1 MSELVVSIN
10 SHFFK
15 IDQITPRARPAVTSF
30 AKLFVQYG
38 YVRLPHIRK
47 PIYRPIKV
55 YGASTEDR
63 TEYRFHINSL
73 NKFKEHIN
81 FYGLTD
87 SLVEFKQ
94 LPIPTPVPID
104 LKIKDGWVP
113 REHQV
118 PAIDYLTE
126 DILPLRKF
134 LNLRTGKGK
143 SFCLMQAIANLKVR
157 ALLIIKPSFFE
168 KWVIDLKKTCVLE
181 DGDVVTVSGGEQL
194 MSLIELGETNELTA
208 KVILLS
214 NKTYQI
220 WISLYEKFG
229 EGIKDLG
236 YSCNPDELCE
246 KIGAGIRAIDE
257 VHLDFHLWFK
267 IDCYTNVERSITL
280 SATLISDDA
289 FVSNMQ
295 EIMHP
300 PLHRYQLAT
309 YVPYIASTAVFF
321 SLKYP
326 HKVRTKEN
334 GSKMYSHHAF
344 EKSILRDTA
353 MTDNYMKLIEKVVEG
368 TYIKNY
374 KPGQKCLIF
383 CISINMCTV
392 VMEYFASKYPD
403 KKVSRYVEKD
413 PYENLMTADI
423 CASTMQSAG
432 TNVDIPDVST
442 VIQTM
447 AMKSSPGNIQ
457 GMGRLR
463 ELKDGSTPEYLYFVC
478 EDIKKNLEYHERKM
492 VILRKEAKS
501 HRIIYMGDRV

>member
-1 MSELVVSIN
+1 MSELDVEIG
-10 SHFFK
+10 SHYFK
-15 IDQITPRARPAVTSF
+15 VDKITPRARQAIISF
-30 AKLFVQYG
+30 VKLFVQYG
-38 YVRLPHIRK
+38 FVRLPHVRK
-47 PIYRPIKV
+47 PVYRPVRV
-55 YGASTEDR
+55 YGTSTADR
-63 TEYRFHINSL
+63 SEYRFHINTL
-73 NKFKEHIN
+73 NKFKEHIC

-87 SLVEFKQ
+87 SLVNYKQ
-94 LPIPTPVPID
+94 LPIPTPTPIS
-104 LKIKDGWVP
+104 LKIKEGWVP
-113 REHQV
+113 REHQI

-126 DILPLRKF
+126 YTPPLRKF

-157 ALLIIKPSFFE
+157 TLLIIKPSFFE
-168 KWVIDLKKTCVLE
+168 KWLIDLNKTCELN
-181 DGDVVTVSGGEQL
+181 DGDVITVSGSDQL
-194 MSLIELGETNELTA
+194 MALIELGETKELKA
-208 KVILLS
+208 KIILLS

-236 YSCNPDELCE
+236 YSCNPDELC
-246 KIGAGIRAIDE
+246 KVIGAGIRGIDE

-295 EIMHP
+295 DIMHP

-309 YVPYIASTAVFF
+309 YVPYIAATAVFF
-321 SLKYP
+321 SLRYP
-326 HKVRTKEN
+326 NKIRTREN

-344 EKSILRDTA
+344 EKSILRDSV
-353 MTDNYMKLIEKVVEG
+353 MTDNYLKLIDDVFVG
-368 TYIKNY
+368 TYKKNY

-383 CISINMCTV
+383 CISINMCTA
-392 VMEYFASKYPD
+392 VMEYFANKYPD

-463 ELKDGSTPEYLYFVC
+463 ELKDGSTPEYVYFVC
-478 EDIKKNLEYHERKM
+478 EDIKKNIEYHERKM
-492 VILRKEAKS
+492 VLLKKEAKS
-501 HRIIYMGDRV
+501 HRIIYMSNRI